1 MSGRQTT
8 VSKVINPLDR
18 LTNVFGRPIQ
28 GAVAWRN
35 YSFATIGPV
44 WSIRYPAIPLEICY
58 DSTDRGFWNSGRFV
72 KGGHAAGS
80 SFDMA

>member
-8 VSKVINPLDR
+8 VSKVVNPLNR
-18 LTNVFGRPIQ
+18 LINVFGCPIQ
-28 GAVAWRN
+28 GAGTKRN

-58 DSTDRGFWNSGRFV
+58 DPTDRGFWNSGRFV
-72 KGGHAAGS
+72 KGGHAAGP
-80 SFDMA
+80 SFAMA